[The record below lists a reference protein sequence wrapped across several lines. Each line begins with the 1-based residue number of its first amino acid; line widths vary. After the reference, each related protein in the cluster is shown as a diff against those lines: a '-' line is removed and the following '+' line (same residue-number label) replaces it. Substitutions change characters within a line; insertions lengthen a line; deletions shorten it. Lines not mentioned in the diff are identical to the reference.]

1 MRNRALPGILACVAV
16 SAFVA
21 LWGAFS
27 PLSAQDV
34 PLATNTPR
42 ILATNTPR
50 PPTSIPVTPDAP
62 IDNYALRLWSE
73 PGLVELLA
81 QQSRSLREGDLEGE
95 LSIQLL
101 QFELGRR
108 FPGAPRNADD
118 RAQLLSA
125 MLAAPRG
132 SIDMRDVARRHLE
145 DVFSTLTPSLA
156 FAGSYERDGWLF
168 EVMPANAD
176 NGAAADAVVHSLF
189 PASPVNADAIR
200 YEDYV
205 FVSSPTTGVY
215 RVLDA
220 DFPVAPLG
228 NAQSLSSPFIGDLTA
243 DGTDD
248 IVLLVN
254 TGDLNQRLYI
264 FGWRGDAITDLVLP
278 GAPAFVSDVQ
288 DLQPGSQ
295 AFTGHITRL
304 ESPRW
309 QCLSEQTVP
318 WRFALNY
325 FRPASDPGGFADQR
339 TLACALYRAEPFFS
353 TPPQESISTI
363 ENLLSALSDDPA
375 APRAQL
381 ALAVLYALD
390 DQPEVASGLAAAIS
404 GPDVTRQAEALIA
417 AIAADMTPAQICAAV
432 VRAAETA
439 EAAFCDVDQ
448 VLTRLLTEEP
458 LLRDMPISD
467 QLAAMGI
474 HVRDQVTIRQVGRFD
489 RQAVSFDLAGMRW
502 WAFAPLNAE
511 TYTAERIEPP
521 AGYEETSR
529 SALVLKLPDAAVD
542 ALFRDDLSG
551 ALLALDNALRDQP
564 GVVTA
569 PDFAFMQAL
578 LHDIT
583 GQRALARSEYYALW
597 RDFPASLWGKLAAN
611 HLERR

>member
-1 MRNRALPGILACVAV
+1 
-16 SAFVA
+16 
-21 LWGAFS
+21 
-27 PLSAQDV
+27 V

-50 PPTSIPVTPDAP
+50 PPVPIPVTPDAP
-62 IDNYALRLWSE
+62 LDNYALRLWSE

-81 QQSRSLREGDLEGE
+81 QQSRTLRQGDLEGQ
-95 LSIQLL
+95 LAIQLL
-101 QFELGRR
+101 QFELARR
-108 FPGAPRNADD
+108 FPDAPRNAED

-132 SIDMRDVARRHLE
+132 SIDMRAVARRHLE
-145 DVFSTLTPSLA
+145 DVFTTLSPALD

-168 EVMPANAD
+168 EVLPANAD
-176 NGAAADAVVHSLF
+176 NQTPRDAVVHSLF
-189 PASPVNADAIR
+189 PAHPANADAVL

-205 FVSSPTTGVY
+205 FVSNPTPGVY

-220 DFPVAPLG
+220 DIPAAPLG
-228 NAQSLSSPFIGDLTA
+228 DAVRLSSPFIGDMTA

-248 IVLLVN
+248 IALLID

-264 FGWRGDAITDLVLP
+264 FGWRGDSIADLVLP
-278 GAPAFVSDVQ
+278 GTSAFVSDVQ

-295 AFTGHITRL
+295 AFTGHVLRL

-309 QCLSEQTVP
+309 QCLGQQTVQ

-325 FRPASDPGGFADQR
+325 FRPTADAGGFADQR

-353 TPPQESISTI
+353 TAPDESISTI

-390 DQPEVASGLAAAIS
+390 GQPEVASGLAAAIS
-404 GPDVTRQAEALIA
+404 NQEMARQAEALINA
-417 AIAADMTPAQICAAV
+417 LATDSTPAQICAAV
-432 VRAAETA
+432 VRAAESPD
-439 EAAFCDVDQ
+439 AAFCDVDQ
-448 VLTRLLTEEP
+448 LLTRLFADEP
-458 LLRDMPISD
+458 LARDLSIPE

-474 HVRDQVTIRQVGRFD
+474 HVRDQVTIRQVGHFD
-489 RQAVSFDLAGMRW
+489 RQAVSFDLAGTHW
-502 WAFAPLNAE
+502 WAFAPLNTE
-511 TYTAERIEPP
+511 TYTAEQIEPP
-521 AGYEETSR
+521 TGYEEVPR
-529 SALVLKLPDAAVD
+529 SARVLKLPDAAVE

-551 ALLALDNALRDQP
+551 SLLALDNALRDQP

-583 GQRALARSEYYALW
+583 GERALARSEYYALW
-597 RDFPASLWGKLAAN
+597 RDFPASLWGKLAAS